1 MTRIIHFTTVHP
13 REDVRIRLKE
23 VVSLASHLSAEVMLY
38 VQDGKGDEALDDP
51 VPYRIVDTGP
61 PEKGRL
67 KRVWAGALRMYRAV
81 RAARPDVAHFHDP
94 ELIPVGMA
102 LRLSGIK
109 VVYDVHEDLPRQ
121 IQGKAYIP
129 ALLRRPIAAVAALC
143 EWAAGRCFNGIAAA
157 TPIIGARFPAQ
168 RTIVVRNFPIT
179 AEFNQIETGN
189 YLQRPLHFAYVGG
202 IAPLRGSVEMVTALS
217 LQSPPGA
224 RLQLAGA
231 FGPAHH
237 QGECEA
243 LDGWQR
249 VDFHGWSDRQ
259 QVCDVLGRARA
270 GLVVLRPTQS
280 YRESLPIKLF
290 EYMAAGLPVI
300 ASDFPI
306 WRKIVD
312 EAGCGLLVDPED
324 PAAIARAMDWIL
336 AHPEEAM
343 AMGERGRRAVNATY
357 NWNAEARTLVAFY
370 RDHLGIPQIQLSQTD
385 PADMSHC
392 PPSEG
397 SQEVKSP

>member
-1 MTRIIHFTTVHP
+1 
-13 REDVRIRLKE
+13 
-23 VVSLASHLSAEVMLY
+23 
-38 VQDGKGDEALDDP
+38 
-51 VPYRIVDTGP
+51 
-61 PEKGRL
+61 
-67 KRVWAGALRMYRAV
+67 MYRAV

-94 ELIPVGMA
+94 ELVPVGML

-157 TPIIGARFPAQ
+157 TPIIGARFPAR
-168 RTIVVRNFPIT
+168 RTVVVRNFPILD
-179 AEFNQIETGN
+179 EFNQIETGN
-189 YLQRPLHFAYVGG
+189 YLQRPRQVAYVGG
-202 IAPLRGSVEMVTALS
+202 IAPLRGSVGMISALS
-217 LQSPPGA
+217 RQTPPGA

-231 FGPAHH
+231 FMPAAH

-243 LDGWQR
+243 LEGWQS
-249 VDFHGWSDRQ
+249 VDFLGWSDRA
-259 QVCDVLGRARA
+259 QVRDVLGAARA

-306 WRKIVD
+306 WRDIV
-312 EAGCGLLVDPED
+312 EGAGCGLLVDPED
-324 PAAIARAMDWIL
+324 PDAIAGAMDWIL
-336 AHPEEAM
+336 AHPDEAK
-343 AMGERGRRAVNATY
+343 AMGERGRRATRETY
-357 NWNAEARTLVAFY
+357 NWTAEAHALVAFY
-370 RDHLGIPQIQLSQTD
+370 RDHLGIPARQPVSTEPENMSQRSLAEQSRAAT
-385 PADMSHC
+385 
-392 PPSEG
+392 
-397 SQEVKSP
+397 SP